1 MGPRVGSSSH
11 WTSSRRPVL
20 QISQLV
26 REPASPTSTCR
37 SQCECVP
44 HCACSAVELCA
55 CARAMHGLEQGQA
68 HAERRYCKPCTNPVS
83 NCPTF
88 DPCRWHRGSH
98 APGAHRDPSL
108 RPAVARFGMARSHPT
123 LTQKKHTYAALHP
136 ALSCACTRG
145 VTLFTHADQHG
156 PTATR
161 ENLSAQRSHLIT
173 VWPSTTQHDARSAA
187 RAVVGAAR
195 ARPSVASL
203 AEVHTR
209 DPAAPS
215 VRTHRIRGPAGSHVR
230 GADPRA
236 WDTPC
241 DAGESS
247 ATRAGVPA
255 CPRRVARRRRCEA
268 EGQRHGARGSRGFVM
283 HMRRT
288 LPQVHTTTQRRCPP
302 RQHPHPDE

>member
-1 MGPRVGSSSH
+1 MCACHAWIRAG
-11 WTSSRRPVL
+11 
-20 QISQLV
+20 
-26 REPASPTSTCR
+26 ASTCR
-37 SQCECVP
+37 ETLLQTLYKPCKQLPYVRSVSLAPRFTCTGRSPRPQPQAGRSPVRHGPVP
-44 HCACSAVELCA
+44 PH
-55 CARAMHGLEQGQA
+55 A
-68 HAERRYCKPCTNPVS
+68 HA
-83 NCPTF
+83 
-88 DPCRWHRGSH
+88 
-98 APGAHRDPSL
+98 
-108 RPAVARFGMARSHPT
+108 
-123 LTQKKHTYAALHP
+123 KKTHYTYAALHP